1 MSAFKIIDDS
11 ELYQAANYE
20 RASNAAHEK
29 N

>member
-1 MSAFKIIDDS
+1 MYAFKIIDNTK
-11 ELYQAANYE
+11 LKQAANYE